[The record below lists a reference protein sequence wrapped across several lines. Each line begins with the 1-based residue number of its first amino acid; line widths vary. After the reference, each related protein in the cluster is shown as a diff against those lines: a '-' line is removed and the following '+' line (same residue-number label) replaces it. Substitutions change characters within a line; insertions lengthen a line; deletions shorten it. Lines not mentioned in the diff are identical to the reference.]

1 MGISCWRWEKEIAE
15 ATAEGEAATTG
26 GLSIGG
32 RALYSGDALNSFSVA
47 LARPLLARY
56 FLSAE

>member
-1 MGISCWRWEKEIAE
+1 MTEIVE

-47 LARPLLARY
+47 LVRPLLARY